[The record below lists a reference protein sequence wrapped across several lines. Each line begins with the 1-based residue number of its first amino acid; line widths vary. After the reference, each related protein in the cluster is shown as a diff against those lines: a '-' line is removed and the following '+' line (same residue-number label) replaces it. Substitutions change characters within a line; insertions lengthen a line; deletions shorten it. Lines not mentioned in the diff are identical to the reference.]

1 MLLRPFCCLLLIGLS
16 AAWGVAHA
24 ADAPAASA
32 PSAPST
38 AQQRARINADRDRI
52 EAQFTAEQAACQ
64 QRFVVTACTDDVRL
78 RRRAALAAPRAQAS
92 ALDDVERYKRAAARR
107 EAVAQKQRRAAERPV
122 PAPPVITA
130 SVAPMTAPMT
140 APVTEPVTAP
150 VTEPVTAPVEPA
162 SAPKAHAATSSAAA
176 AAAHRA
182 QALKARQTQI
192 QHGQARIEA
201 RQAEHARAHKPST
214 PLPMPPAA
222 SMPLR

>member
-52 EAQFTAEQAACQ
+52 EAQFTTEQAACR

-92 ALDDVERYKRAAARR
+92 ALDDRERNKRAAARR

-130 SVAPMTAPMT
+130 SVGPMTAPVTAPMT
-140 APVTEPVTAP
+140 APVTET
-150 VTEPVTAPVEPA
+150 VTEPVEPA